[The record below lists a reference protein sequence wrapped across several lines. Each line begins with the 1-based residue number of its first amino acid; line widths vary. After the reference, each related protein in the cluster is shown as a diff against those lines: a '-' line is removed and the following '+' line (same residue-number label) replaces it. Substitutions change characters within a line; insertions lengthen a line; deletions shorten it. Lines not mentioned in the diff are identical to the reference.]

1 MRLIPSR
8 LFRRPSPELLFGV
21 FHALLW
27 LLLALQVSTGV
38 VVPLADVLEGQ
49 HSAIGAVQ

>member
-1 MRLIPSR
+1 MRLTLSR
-8 LFRRPSPELLFGV
+8 LFRPPSPELLFGV
-21 FHALLW
+21 FHVLLW

-49 HSAIGAVQ
+49 HSVVQ